1 MARLCARARRVATA
15 VAVGSGLSLA
25 LGSGCSLA
33 LDTSG
38 TQCQRNQDCARFSG
52 AVCDTARRL
61 CVPTQAVLTGAG
73 GPSSTPAKPGGTAV
87 GGPGSSSA
95 ATGEGAGGFGGPTAT
110 GASGGADGA
119 PAAAGGTGRGCR
131 VADGCTPCT
140 PAPQLA
146 LLNTCSDV
154 TCVAFDN
161 HARLAN
167 LGPDGGL
174 TPLP

>member
-1 MARLCARARRVATA
+1 MARRPCARAVWLATVLA
-15 VAVGSGLSLA
+15 LA

-52 AVCDTARRL
+52 AVCDTIRRL
-61 CVPTQAVLTGAG
+61 CVPIQAVLTTGAG
-73 GPSSTPAKPGGTAV
+73 GSSSTPARSGGT
-87 GGPGSSSA
+87 SSSA
-95 ATGEGAGGFGGPTAT
+95 ATGQGGGGVAGPTAT
-110 GASGGADGA
+110 GASGGTDGA
-119 PAAAGGTGRGCR
+119 SAVGGTDTGRGCR

-161 HARLAN
+161 RARLAN